1 MRTIIMLMLAVQ
13 VAIFLVAAYTVM
25 FGRPKPR
32 NPRRPFW
39 SSLAISLVIVAGA
52 SWNIADR
59 REAEPGADLLMYGSP
74 LLLGMGLMALF
85 MLIRQRR
92 GLDPPS

>member
-1 MRTIIMLMLAVQ
+1 MLMLAVQ
-13 VAIFLVAAYTVM
+13 VGIFLVAAWTVM
-25 FGRPKPR
+25 FRRETSGTD
-32 NPRRPFW
+32 RRPVW
-39 SSLAISLVIVAGA
+39 SGLAIALVIVAGA

-92 GLDPPS
+92 GLDTRS